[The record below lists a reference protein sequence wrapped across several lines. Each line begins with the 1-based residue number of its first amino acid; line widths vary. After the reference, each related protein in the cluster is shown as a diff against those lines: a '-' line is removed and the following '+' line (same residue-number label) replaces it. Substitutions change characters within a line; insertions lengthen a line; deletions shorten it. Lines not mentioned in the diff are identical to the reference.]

1 MLRNRLLSIVI
12 AKDSFDSI
20 SEIMCA
26 ICPLKVNANPNPR
39 PVDAFI
45 PVGRLNAHPKT
56 NNLGKSEKI
65 GKFQRASKRQ
75 ELLKVRFSVRLG
87 IRARPDLRQWAQIV
101 QIHSPIWW
109 RLRSLVKR
117 LIGLTACSVV
127 QHNLHNPEERHH
139 RQVGWILLATRSW
152 LTVLSVLMIP
162 TEPRLRCVVGPN
174 EGFNGLAGSA
184 TRDAT

>member
-1 MLRNRLLSIVI
+1 MLRNRLFSIVI

-39 PVDAFI
+39 PVDAI
-45 PVGRLNAHPKT
+45 IPKVGGRRPVGRLNGHPKT

-101 QIHSPIWW
+101 QIHSPI
-109 RLRSLVKR
+109 
-117 LIGLTACSVV
+117 
-127 QHNLHNPEERHH
+127 
-139 RQVGWILLATRSW
+139 
-152 LTVLSVLMIP
+152 
-162 TEPRLRCVVGPN
+162 
-174 EGFNGLAGSA
+174 
-184 TRDAT
+184 